1 MYQCLLA
8 LCLLCAAQAETL
20 EVGAFSVAPW
30 IIATGNDKVSGAL
43 VDFYNQDVAPRAG
56 VTLRWHGAVTVS
68 RLVEDLRLGKLQ
80 FSPILTRTPERLQQ
94 LRFGSTLVTRF
105 EPCLAVLPSSP
116 LKQLNRP
123 EDLDGFTIGW
133 TVGGKSPDFLDKPSI
148 NMDRTGVPEWE
159 LANLGKLRLGRIDAA
174 YFSNPLTP
182 LFFRPIA
189 SVQYRLVKIPV
200 PPIALY
206 PVYPPDTDP
215 ALVARMDK
223 AIAKALSEGRLE
235 RHLSNYLPTE

>member
-1 MYQCLLA
+1 
-8 LCLLCAAQAETL
+8 
-20 EVGAFSVAPW
+20 
-30 IIATGNDKVSGAL
+30 
-43 VDFYNQDVAPRAG
+43 
-56 VTLRWHGAVTVS
+56 
-68 RLVEDLRLGKLQ
+68 
-80 FSPILTRTPERLQQ
+80 
-94 LRFGSTLVTRF
+94 
-105 EPCLAVLPSSP
+105 
-116 LKQLNRP
+116 
-123 EDLDGFTIGW
+123 W